1 MESPHTAPTKTKRDN
16 NKRINDRLGSA
27 PIWIDVDMGERSR
40 RVKSPCSIVERQHI
54 TPNTEKSRS
63 GKISTWLRN
72 EGKMLNAA
80 ASKTW

>member
-1 MESPHTAPTKTKRDN
+1 
-16 NKRINDRLGSA
+16 
-27 PIWIDVDMGERSR
+27 MGERSR
-40 RVKSPCSIVERQHI
+40 RVKAPCSIVERQYI
-54 TPNTEKSRS
+54 TPNTEKSRN